1 MYIMKNTM
9 PAKPPI
15 IARNT
20 ADQLIALGQQIRAHR
35 KALRISATTAAE
47 AAGISRVTMHRI
59 EKGEPAVTM
68 GAYVNVMAALG
79 LNFGLV
85 TTAEMKES
93 HHEVNREG
101 WMPARIFLSEYPQL
115 KQLAWQVH
123 GAETLSPI
131 EAWDIYERNWRH
143 MDAQALTVHERQLI
157 DALRLAFGGGDRH
170 V

>member
-1 MYIMKNTM
+1 M

-15 IARNT
+15 TTRII

-35 KALRISATTAAE
+35 KSLRISATTAAE
-47 AAGISRVTMHRI
+47 AAGMSRVTLHRI

-68 GAYVNVMAALG
+68 GAYVNVLAALG

-85 TTAEMKES
+85 APVECVKP
-93 HHEVNREG
+93 HHEVNMNG
-101 WMPARIFLSEYPQL
+101 WIPARIRLGDYPEL
-115 KQLAWQVH
+115 KQIAWQVQ
-123 GAETLSPI
+123 GSETLSPT

-143 MDAQALTVHERQLI
+143 LDELALTAHERQLI
-157 DALRLAFGGGDRH
+157 DALCLAFGGGKSD

>member
-1 MYIMKNTM
+1 MHTIRNTM
-9 PAKPPI
+9 PAKPPVTTSI
-15 IARNT
+15 T
-20 ADQLIALGQQIRAHR
+20 ADQLIALGEQIRAHR

-47 AAGISRVTMHRI
+47 AAGMSRVTLHRI

-68 GAYVNVMAALG
+68 GAYVNAMAALG

-85 TTAEMKES
+85 TSAELIES
-93 HHEVNREG
+93 NNAVNREG
-101 WMPARIFLSEYPQL
+101 WIPARIRLRDYPQL

-123 GAETLSPI
+123 GAETLLPT

-143 MDAQALTVHERQLI
+143 MDEQVLTVHERQLI
-157 DALRLAFGGGDRH
+157 DALRLAFGGSDSH

>member
-1 MYIMKNTM
+1 M

-15 IARNT
+15 TASIT
-20 ADQLIALGQQIRAHR
+20 ADKLIALGQQIRVHR

-47 AAGISRVTMHRI
+47 AAGMSRVTLHRI

-68 GAYVNVMAALG
+68 GAYVNAMAALG

-85 TTAEMKES
+85 APAKVIES
-93 HHEVNREG
+93 HHSENREG
-101 WMPARIFLSEYPQL
+101 WIPARIRLKDYPQL
-115 KQLAWQVH
+115 KQLAWQVQNV
-123 GAETLSPI
+123 ENLSPT

-143 MDAQALTVHERQLI
+143 MDEQALTVHERQLV
-157 DALRLAFGGGDRH
+157 DALRLAFAGGDSH